1 MDVALRRRLTPSS
14 ARSISFSPAPRRP
27 RRPASG
33 PATSGCE
40 TPSSQGTGQRH
51 LLDTH
56 LAARGH
62 PACRIASASPE
73 LSIRDPPLRRTPA
86 SRSAPPTS
94 EPPARGGA
102 GSVRLI
108 ATLQQVVRVA
118 LIGDSQLTDTS
129 TRPVTKLGRRL
140 RRRGHH
146 VDTLAVGR
154 LDTRRALALQF
165 RSEPADWTIFWF
177 AVAPWMRIP
186 PNEFATNER
195 TSSRRANTSD
205 ILVVGPASVTDV
217 ERRWRTRHDHGVV
230 LDVHHDQ
237 SGHRRRDPGRLSE
250 YRAVRMS
257 QGRASETARCPRSY
271 AGVQSSSVGG
281 WSTSEPKPNGVQ
293 TSCSRS

>member
-1 MDVALRRRLTPSS
+1 M
-14 ARSISFSPAPRRP
+14 
-27 RRPASG
+27 
-33 PATSGCE
+33 
-40 TPSSQGTGQRH
+40 
-51 LLDTH
+51 
-56 LAARGH
+56 
-62 PACRIASASPE
+62 SPE

-195 TSSRRANTSD
+195 TSSDAPTPVTSSSSDRHRSPTSNDAGVRGTITEWSWTCITTSLAIVAETRDDCPTLPCQAAGSEWSFGRRDSSFHMRRMTRLARCRLCARRAARRVLPSD
-205 ILVVGPASVTDV
+205 SL
-217 ERRWRTRHDHGVV
+217 
-230 LDVHHDQ
+230 
-237 SGHRRRDPGRLSE
+237 
-250 YRAVRMS
+250 
-257 QGRASETARCPRSY
+257 RS
-271 AGVQSSSVGG
+271 
-281 WSTSEPKPNGVQ
+281 
-293 TSCSRS
+293 R